1 MNLHER
7 ISALAALGQKLGEIV
22 NGQFLSPAA
31 VRLGACIAAE
41 HQFNGWFT
49 PANVKEALAYWAG
62 RLNTTDLEN
71 WCSAYTFHNRAPK
84 HVAVIMAGNIPLVG
98 MHDFLAV
105 LLSGNRIIAKLSS
118 DDHNLLP
125 AVALLLTE
133 IEPRFD
139 DYIRIADGK
148 LEKMDAI
155 IATGSNNSS
164 RYFEYYFSKY
174 PHIIRKN
181 RHSVA
186 VITGNETPE
195 EMKGLSD
202 DIFRYFGLGCRSV
215 SKLFVPAGYKFDPFF
230 ESVYHWG
237 EAVLACNK
245 YINNYD
251 YNKAVYLLNNIKL
264 FDNNFLMLKEDI
276 GLTSPASVL
285 FYEYYAGED
294 ELLLRLRAD
303 AENLQCVVSNRTF
316 PNLPNVA
323 FGHTQNPALDTYADG
338 VDTLAFLL
346 NI

>member
-7 ISALAALGQKLGEIV
+7 ITALAALGEKLGEIL
-22 NGQFLSPAA
+22 NGSDTSPAA
-31 VRLGACIAAE
+31 KRLLAHIEIE
-41 HQFNGWFT
+41 HQYNGWFT
-49 PANVKEALAYWAG
+49 PANVRAALGYWAG
-62 RLNTTDLEN
+62 KLNRAGLEQ
-71 WCSAYTFHNRAPK
+71 WCSAYTFHERAPRQ
-84 HVAVIMAGNIPLVG
+84 VAVIMAGNIPLVG

-139 DYIRIADGK
+139 EYIRIADGR
-148 LEKMDAI
+148 LDKMDAV

-164 RYFEYYFSKY
+164 RYFDYYFSKY

-186 VITGNETPE
+186 VLTGKETPE
-195 EMKGLSD
+195 QMRGLGE

-230 ESVYHWG
+230 ESIYHWG
-237 EAVLACNK
+237 ETVLASNR

-285 FYEYYAGED
+285 FYEFYTDRE
-294 ELLLRLRAD
+294 ELALRLRAD
-303 AENLQCVVSNRTF
+303 AENLQCVVSSEAF
-316 PNLPNVA
+316 PGLTQVG
-323 FGHTQNPALDTYADG
+323 FGETQDPSLATYADG